1 MEKIRIVFMGTPE
14 FAVESLRLLLEHKY
28 DVAAV
33 VTVPDKPAGRGLKL
47 RESAVKSFAASHHLP
62 VLQPERLKDPDFIAQ
77 LEALKANLFIIVA
90 FRKLPDEIWSM
101 PRLGTFNLHASLL
114 PQYRGA
120 APINHAIIN
129 GESVSGV
136 TTFFLNSG
144 IDTGKI
150 ILSRAVP
157 IGPDDTAGDLHDKL
171 MVAGSALVIETV
183 ESIASGNCMLTDQP
197 PVISG
202 LKPAPRIFREQCL
215 IDWSKSAR
223 EVHNLIRGLS
233 PYPGAYSVINTDK
246 GLSEV
251 KILRSQ
257 IADNPYCKTPGE
269 TLRIDGN
276 RLLVSCA
283 AGFLEIL
290 QLQAAGKKAMS
301 AAEFLRGTRSEVLQ
315 FTPEIR

>member
-14 FAVESLRLLLEHKY
+14 FAVESLRQLIEHQF
-28 DVAAV
+28 DIAAV

-47 RESAVKSFAASHHLP
+47 RESAVKNFAISHKLP

-77 LEALKANLFIIVA
+77 LDSFQANLFIIVA
-90 FRKLPDEIWSM
+90 FRKLPDEIWTM

-129 GESVSGV
+129 GESISGV

-150 ILSRAVP
+150 IMSRAVP
-157 IGPDDTAGDLHDKL
+157 IGPDETAGDLHDKL
-171 MVAGSALVIETV
+171 MVAGSSLVIETV
-183 ESIASGNCMLTDQP
+183 EAIASGNCILKDQP
-197 PVISG
+197 PATSG
-202 LKPAPRIFREQCL
+202 LKAAPRIFREQCL
-215 IDWSKSAR
+215 IDWSKPAR

-233 PYPGAYSVINTDK
+233 PYPGAYSVIKTDK
-246 GLSEV
+246 GLSEI
-251 KILRSQ
+251 KILRSL
-257 IADNPYCKTPGE
+257 IADNPEDKMPGE
-269 TLRIDGN
+269 TLKINGD

-283 AGFLEIL
+283 GGFIEIL

-301 AAEFLRGTRSEVLQ
+301 AGEFLRGTRSEVLQ
-315 FTPEIR
+315 FTPAIR